1 IWVKLGGIWGENS
14 RKPVFGFRL
23 SGGKGILQRSQLEQ
37 KRTAL
42 IQGGYVFWRKRWD
55 STKFYFIDL
64 NIFISYENL
73 IYHKNS
79 HIQKSWSNYCI
90 TLLEECRLKCFRTA
104 FPKLPEKS

>member
-1 IWVKLGGIWGENS
+1 LTQ
-14 RKPVFGFRL
+14 P
-23 SGGKGILQRSQLEQ
+23 EQ

-42 IQGGYVFWRKRWD
+42 NQGGFALRRKRQD

-64 NIFISYENL
+64 NTFISYKNL

-90 TLLEECRLKCFRTA
+90 TLLEGCGVM
-104 FPKLPEKS
+104 

>member
-1 IWVKLGGIWGENS
+1 M
-14 RKPVFGFRL
+14 FGFRL